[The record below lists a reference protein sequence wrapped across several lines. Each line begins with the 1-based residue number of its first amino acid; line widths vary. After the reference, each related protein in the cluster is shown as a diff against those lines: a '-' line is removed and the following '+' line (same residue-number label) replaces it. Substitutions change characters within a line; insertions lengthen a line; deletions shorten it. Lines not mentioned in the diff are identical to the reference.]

1 MCCELRG
8 IGYVLY
14 AYVAV
19 TTYGFLRGVIY
30 VPLLRGLAA
39 YVALHGV
46 NHVAFAERL
55 RYVLSPTPPDYV

>member
-1 MCCELRG
+1 M
-8 IGYVLY
+8 LY

-30 VPLLRGLAA
+30 VSSLRGLAA
-39 YVALHGV
+39 YVALRGV

-55 RYVLSPTPPDYV
+55 RYVLSPTSLNFMYSDDM